1 MRFGGFN
8 PSTNKI
14 NEEQEDFDE
23 EIYVSNK
30 IVVWSR
36 GNVLYKSFKYDEP
49 VIQALFVWF
58 KVDQRQQSNNYTT
71 TSTNNNNNHN
81 KDLSGRQRCL
91 FVILENS
98 AKVYFLDGQQFLL
111 RIPFVVKKAWA
122 MNLGVLFQCQ
132 HKDIDENDDYYHYHT
147 RDYINYSKF
156 AKLHLPTLYSLLDP
170 LEEIK
175 PVSIVDKIYYDGSNI
190 KLSGHKFL
198 FTYPDEHIVFVNDQC
213 ENGNHIIVTLNQ
225 FTLRHSFILDNSE
238 PCIEENENE
247 EEHNSKVFIA
257 HEFDALNL
265 ISNNFSSDGSC
276 YELEITPNFEL
287 NNVIAAEP
295 VYATRSLLCDV
306 LLLKK
311 INDDSYMLELWI
323 GCGEYPS
330 SIKNQLDNYRYLIK
344 LLIIN
349 KCYEYPTFA
358 LSPWLSIDHEE
369 LAFKYSNEIYLPQF
383 LKAIQ
388 IASNVQKHY
397 IMGSVYNY
405 IVNHKEIN
413 SIKDPIQKQRIIN
426 AKNYPH
432 YNDEYISKNY
442 IQEEYTVD
450 LEDIAGR
457 FYPNMDLFNKK
468 MNVKEEKTSR
478 EELFDLAIDQFV
490 DNESSSSSSK
500 IDNKCFMDNVLSNK
514 QSVASTDAAQI
525 YKSEDDEDAT
535 ITDDDNN
542 STNDKTVIKESLQE
556 CQSYKSEENE
566 MIIDN

>member
-1 MRFGGFN
+1 MEICVLGEFIPF
-8 PSTNKI
+8 
-14 NEEQEDFDE
+14 EQEDFDE

-49 VIQALFVWF
+49 VIQALFVW
-58 KVDQRQQSNNYTT
+58 
-71 TSTNNNNNHN
+71 
-81 KDLSGRQRCL
+81 QRCL

-213 ENGNHIIVTLNQ
+213 ENAEVYIELVWTEDIIDIQ
-225 FTLRHSFILDNSE
+225 DFILDNSE

-432 YNDEYISKNY
+432 YK
-442 IQEEYTVD
+442 YTVD